1 MEVRPVKDIFGNIN
15 INKMV
20 KEYTY
25 ISIKEILSRLMRNPL
40 LQEVTLEQAVQ
51 YTLDFIGTFGM
62 PRLYQDKEEV
72 LHIENFRAKLPCN
85 CIQINQIKECKTGVC
100 LRSMTDNFMP
110 REYYDKNV
118 GYKVPQELTFKTQ
131 GQVLYVSFKTG
142 DVSISY
148 KAIPVD
154 KDGFPLLIDNS
165 VFLKAL
171 EAYIKRE
178 AFTILFDMGKIAPA
192 VLQNTQQQYAFLA
205 GQLQSE
211 FTIPSISE
219 MESIKNSWCTLIQRT
234 SEFTTGFKNN
244 GDKEYIKLQ

>member
-1 MEVRPVKDIFGNIN
+1 MI
-15 INKMV
+15 
-20 KEYTY
+20 KEYQYTN
-25 ISIKEILSRLMRNPL
+25 IRRILDELHRHPL
-40 LQEVTLEQAVQ
+40 LSDLTLEQVIS
-51 YTLDFIGTFGM
+51 YVVSFIGIFGM
-62 PRLYQDKEEV
+62 PKLYQDKEEV
-72 LHIENFRAKLPCN
+72 LHIDDFRAKLPCDL
-85 CIQINQIKECKTGVC
+85 ISINQIKECKTGVC
-100 LRSMTDNFMP
+100 LRSMTDNFIP
-110 REYYDKNV
+110 REHYDRSA
-118 GYKVPQELTFKTQ
+118 GYKIPQELSFKTQ

-142 DVSISY
+142 DVSVSY

-154 KDGFPLLIDNS
+154 KDGFPLLIDNP

-178 AFTILFDMGKIAPA
+178 AFTILFDMGKIAPV